1 LPFLT
6 GTSVREVE
14 SEIGPPVRVLVSLA
28 APCLA
33 SGPSRVRSTSEI
45 MFTDHSKSR
54 TLSVKQTVPFDGNLD
69 RLDLTVAA
77 LGAVTVRRRR

>member
-1 LPFLT
+1 
-6 GTSVREVE
+6 
-14 SEIGPPVRVLVSLA
+14 
-28 APCLA
+28 
-33 SGPSRVRSTSEI
+33 

-77 LGAVTVRRRR
+77 LGAVTVRRRRWEGRLVGAGLGLDGGLELRRRFRVQGVERTLSGMYQRW